1 MGSYSVAEAKSGLP
15 ALIDKASAGERV
27 IITRHGRPVVE
38 LRPAL
43 PGSDVKRSGGLT
55 WLGERRRGRPRISI
69 SSLEVLKQLAEETRW

>member
-15 ALIDKASAGERV
+15 GLIDKASAGEQV

-43 PGSDVKRSGGLT
+43 PGSGMKEAGGLA
-55 WLGERRRGRPRISI
+55 WLGKQRRARPRISI
-69 SSLEVLKQLAEETRW
+69 SSLAVLKGLAEETRW